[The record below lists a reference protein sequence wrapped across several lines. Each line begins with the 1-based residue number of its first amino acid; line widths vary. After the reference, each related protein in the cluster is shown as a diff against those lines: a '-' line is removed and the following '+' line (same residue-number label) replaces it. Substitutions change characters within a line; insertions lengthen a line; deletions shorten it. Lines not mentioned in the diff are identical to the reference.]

1 MHVFSRLALYLQLI
15 LAATLLLAEP
25 AQAAQPPPKAPALML
40 AQIWQKGLP
49 LQDYWVSEKYDG
61 VRGYWNGQQLISRGG
76 QPIAAPAWF
85 TAGWPPTPM
94 DGELWAGRGQFSHA
108 QSTTAQGPVQ
118 GTANDAA
125 WRQMRFMVFDLPA
138 APGSFDQR
146 LPVLQST
153 VAAIGQSWVQ
163 AVEQRKLK
171 NEAELQQ
178 WLNQVV
184 KAGGEGLMLHKGSAP
199 YRSGRSDDLLK
210 LKPFDDAEARVIGYK
225 PGRGQWQ
232 GMTGALLVQSPEGR
246 QFWLG
251 AGLTAQLRQNPPPL
265 GSWVTYRYQGLHE
278 KSGLPRFARFMRVR
292 NELGFQPD
300 LSAQTLPKQ

>member
-1 MHVFSRLALYLQLI
+1 MHVFSRLALYLRLI
-15 LAATLLLAEP
+15 LAAALLLTSP
-25 AQAAQPPPKAPALML
+25 AQAAQPAPKAPALML

-49 LQDYWVSEKYDG
+49 LQEYWASEKYDG
-61 VRGYWNGQQLISRGG
+61 VRGYWDGRQLISRGG

-85 TAGWPPTPM
+85 TAGWPATPM
-94 DGELWAGRGQFSHA
+94 DGELWAGRGQFDHA
-108 QSTTAQGPVQ
+108 QSTTAQNAP
-118 GTANDAA
+118 NDAA

-146 LPVLQST
+146 LPVLQNT

-171 NEAELQQ
+171 DEAELQQ
-178 WLNQVV
+178 WLKQVV

-232 GMTGALLVQSPEGR
+232 GMTGSLLVQGPDGK
-246 QFWLG
+246 QFSLG
-251 AGLTAQLRQNPPPL
+251 AGLTAELRRNPPAL

-292 NELGFQPD
+292 NEPGFQPV
-300 LSAQTLPKQ
+300 SSIQTLRK